1 MTKWRK
7 TGETC
12 IMRKL
17 VISAHH
23 QVLLGELDP
32 ADLLMSLW
40 LWNLGCQEKTIKH
53 RVIKFLIGGPGF
65 RLTDQMRT
73 EDTRTR
79 LNVKNVNEVVDDRE
93 AERKC
98 KHAAYLRRKMELHN

>member
-1 MTKWRK
+1 VTKRPK

-23 QVLLGELDP
+23 HELLGELDP
-32 ADLLMSLW
+32 VDLLMSLW
-40 LWNLGCQEKTIKH
+40 LQNLGCQEKTIKH

-73 EDTRTR
+73 ENTRT
-79 LNVKNVNEVVDDRE
+79 LEQD
-93 AERKC
+93 
-98 KHAAYLRRKMELHN
+98 

>member
-1 MTKWRK
+1 MKKWRK
-7 TGETC
+7 TGEIC

-65 RLTDQMRT
+65 RLSNQMRT

-79 LNVKNVNEVVDDRE
+79 LKVKNVNEMVDNERE
-93 AERKC
+93 TERKC
-98 KHAAYLRRKMELHN
+98 TYAAYLRKKMGVT